1 MTAAVSRRWLAAV
14 AVVLGLLTASCS
26 EGRPALAEK
35 LEHYTDAGD
44 GCQQVVSAITYADSS
59 LKAAGQE
66 RYQEFDDAVRSRIA
80 AVAGTIALEV
90 RDLPSRRVLEQA
102 RVVESLADRT
112 AAPDTRGARRVR
124 LLREYRREAMQLVI
138 ECSREVPSL

>member
-1 MTAAVSRRWLAAV
+1 MGLAVSPLLIVAALTGLV
-14 AVVLGLLTASCS
+14 AAGCS
-26 EGRPALAEK
+26 DGRPALAEQ

-44 GCQQVVSAITYADSS
+44 GCKQVVSAITYADSS
-59 LKAAGQE
+59 LKSAGQE
-66 RYQEFDDAVRSRIA
+66 RYQDFDDAVRSKIA

-90 RDLPSRRVLEQA
+90 RDLPSEQVLEQA

-112 AAPDTRGARRVR
+112 AAQDTRGARRVR

-138 ECSREVPSL
+138 DCSREVPSL